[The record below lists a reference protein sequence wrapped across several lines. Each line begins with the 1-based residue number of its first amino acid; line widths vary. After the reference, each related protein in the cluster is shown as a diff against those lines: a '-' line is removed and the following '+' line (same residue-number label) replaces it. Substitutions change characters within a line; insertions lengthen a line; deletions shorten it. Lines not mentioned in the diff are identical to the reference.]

1 MGTSLREQLLR
12 AGLVSEKQVH
22 QAEKHSRK
30 QARAATAATDAQKRA
45 AAQQSQTARAA
56 KAARDRELN
65 RRNTEKAEA
74 KAREAQAR
82 QLVEQHRLPSVENGT
97 PYYFQ
102 DGVHIKRID
111 VDTGQRNRIVAGDVV
126 IARLGSGFALLPSSA
141 AARVRDRDPRAIV
154 DFDTSAARSNR
165 NEADAYQGFEVPDDL
180 IW

>member
-45 AAQQSQTARAA
+45 AAQAAQAAR
-56 KAARDRELN
+56 AARDRELN
-65 RRNTEKAEA
+65 RRNADKAEA

-82 QLVEQHRLPSVENGT
+82 QLVEQHRLPSAEDGA

-102 DGVHIKRID
+102 DGAHIRRID
-111 VDTGQRNRIVAGDVV
+111 VDTGQRNQIVAGEVV

-154 DFDTSAARSNR
+154 EFDTSAVRSDQ

>member
-45 AAQQSQTARAA
+45 GAQAAQAA

-65 RRNTEKAEA
+65 RRNTDKAEA

-82 QLVEQHRLPSVENGT
+82 QLVEQHRLPSVENGA

-102 DGVHIKRID
+102 DGVHIRRID
-111 VDTGQRNRIVAGDVV
+111 VDTGQRNQIVTGEVV